1 MLILI
6 IRMNNFKILFQS
18 FSATDDVCQ
27 DLGARAQLLLL
38 ILIYVKKYLEL
49 LINGRARKI

>member
-38 ILIYVKKYLEL
+38 ILIYVKKVLRTTY
-49 LINGRARKI
+49 